1 MPVACFGGIYSNHHA
16 LRALLADCEK
26 RKIKEIYFLG
36 DVGGFGPFP
45 DRSVE
50 LLRRSSVRAMAGNY
64 DVAIGNN
71 LEDCGCGYTDPRD
84 NHFAQISYN
93 YTLAN
98 TSADNRAWLAALPCE
113 LRTSVGGFTV
123 ALVHGSPR
131 KLNEF
136 LWESTTS
143 APFIRQLCQE
153 YAADLILCTHTG
165 IHWERRLPD
174 GRGLVNVG
182 AIGRPE
188 NDGSHH
194 VWYTIL
200 HEEKEGLRTEFVPL
214 AYDWQALA
222 AEMEEQKLP
231 PEFVETIRTGWWTTC
246 LEILP
251 PKERRRGRF

>member
-1 MPVACFGGIYSNHHA
+1 MSVACFGGIYSNHHA

-26 RKIKEIYFLG
+26 RKIDEIYFLG

-98 TSADNRAWLAALPCE
+98 TSADNRVWLASLPSE
-113 LRTSVGGFTV
+113 LRTTIGGRSV

-131 KLNEF
+131 KQNEF

-143 APFIRQLCQE
+143 HPFIRQLCE
-153 YAADLILCTHTG
+153 EFSADLVLCTHTG

-174 GRGLVNVG
+174 GRGLINVG

-188 NDGSHH
+188 NDGSHA

-214 AYDWQALA
+214 SYDWQALA
-222 AEMEEQKLP
+222 LEMEDQKLP

>member
-1 MPVACFGGIYSNHHA
+1 MPVAFFGGIYSNHYA
-16 LRALLADCEK
+16 LRALLEDCEK
-26 RKIKEIYFLG
+26 RKIHEIYFLG

-50 LLRRSSVRAMAGNY
+50 LLRQSPVRAMAGNY
-64 DVAIGNN
+64 DVSIGNN

-84 NHFAQISYN
+84 NHFAQLSYA
-93 YTLAN
+93 YTLAH
-98 TSADNRAWLAALPCE
+98 TSAENRAWLAALPTR
-113 LRTSVGGFTV
+113 LSTRIGGKRIE
-123 ALVHGSPR
+123 LVHGSPR

-143 APFIRQLCQE
+143 AAFIQRLCQDC
-153 YAADLILCTHTG
+153 AADLILCTHTG

-174 GRGLVNVG
+174 GRGLINVG

-188 NDGSHH
+188 NDGSRQ
-194 VWYTIL
+194 VWYTLL
-200 HEEKEGLRTEFVPL
+200 HEDGLRTEFVPL
-214 AYDWQALA
+214 SYDWESLA
-222 AEMEEQKLP
+222 TEMEEQKLP

-251 PKERRRGRF
+251 PKERRRGRL

>member
-1 MPVACFGGIYSNHHA
+1 MPVAFFGGIYSNHHA

-26 RKIKEIYFLG
+26 RKIEQIYFLG

-50 LLRRSSVRAMAGNY
+50 LLRRSSVQAMAGNY
-64 DVAIGNN
+64 DVSIGNN

-84 NHFAQISYN
+84 NHFAQLSYA
-93 YTLAN
+93 YTLEH
-98 TSADNRAWLAALPCE
+98 TSAENRAWLASLPTQ
-113 LRTSVGGFTV
+113 LSVSFADKWLFG
-123 ALVHGSPR
+123 VHGSPR

-136 LWESTTS
+136 LWESTSS
-143 APFIRQLCQE
+143 AAFIRQLCADF
-153 YAADLILCTHTG
+153 AADLILCTHTG

-188 NDGSHH
+188 NDGSRN
-194 VWYTIL
+194 VWYVIL
-200 HEEKEGLRTEFVPL
+200 HEEADGIRTEFVPL
-214 AYDWQALA
+214 SYDWQSLA
-222 AEMEEQKLP
+222 KEMEEQKLP

-251 PKERRRGRF
+251 PKERRRGRY